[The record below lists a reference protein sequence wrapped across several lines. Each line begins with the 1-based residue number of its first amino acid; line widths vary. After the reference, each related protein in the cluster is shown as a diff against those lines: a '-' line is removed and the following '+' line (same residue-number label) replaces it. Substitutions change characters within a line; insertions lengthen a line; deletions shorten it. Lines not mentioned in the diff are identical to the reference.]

1 MTSAHWAEGGRFE
14 ATEPGLKRRRANV
27 VPGVSL
33 RLVLLRALLCNATIQ
48 TQWRCSA
55 IPSGRGSPEP
65 KCHQHQDKGAKRKRT
80 RAQNGR
86 TEFGRWTYCSAST
99 ATQGAFHIRPTTP
112 ANQPSH
118 KGAPQSRKSYC

>member
-1 MTSAHWAEGGRFE
+1 MRKENSRSV
-14 ATEPGLKRRRANV
+14 RR
-27 VPGVSL
+27 
-33 RLVLLRALLCNATIQ
+33 
-48 TQWRCSA
+48 QWRCSA

-80 RAQNGR
+80 RVQNGR